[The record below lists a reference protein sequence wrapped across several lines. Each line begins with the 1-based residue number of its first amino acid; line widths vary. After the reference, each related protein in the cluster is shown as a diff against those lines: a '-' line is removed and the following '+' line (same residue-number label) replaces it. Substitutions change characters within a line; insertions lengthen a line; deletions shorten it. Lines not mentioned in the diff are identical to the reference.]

1 MNDPP
6 AQAPPV
12 LAYGKRKRA
21 QLGWI
26 RRAALVLAWAY
37 PFLPVVSLYVTW
49 LVAWTVL
56 GRQPR
61 PMLDDPK
68 FISPIVD
75 LPYAITALLILTIP
89 IGLPIGIAAGMLL
102 TPE

>member
-1 MNDPP
+1 MNDPSSK
-6 AQAPPV
+6 ASQV
-12 LAYGKRKRA
+12 LPYGTGKRRERG
-21 QLGWI
+21 QLQRI
-26 RRAALVLAWAY
+26 AMVLAWAY

-68 FISPIVD
+68 SISPIVV

-89 IGLPIGIAAGMLL
+89 IGLPIGISIGML
-102 TPE
+102 